1 MDRIRHLLNI
11 DEIHKRG
18 INGQNITVAVLD
30 SGSYPHT
37 DIKENIIYFKDFV
50 SGRKNTYDDN
60 SHGTHICGIIGG
72 RGIVNKKYKGIA
84 PHCYLLP
91 IKVLDKSGHG
101 RSESIINA
109 SDWIIRNKNK
119 YNIRIVNISIGTK
132 SSSCSE
138 EKSDIL
144 KAVDNM
150 WDNGIT
156 VLVSAGNNGPSY
168 QSITI
173 PGISRKVITVGSC
186 KFDNSSYDGHF
197 KYSGKGP
204 TFCNVAKPDIVVP
217 GDNITSCSPGNR
229 YVKKSGTSMSTPI
242 VAGAAALIFS
252 YDNTL
257 SNNNFKELLKNSADN
272 LGLDRYT
279 QGFGRLNIEK
289 CLNLI

>member
-1 MDRIRHLLNI
+1 MKSGEEWVKSEQKLFTTPNALFI
-11 DEIHKRG
+11 G
-18 INGQNITVAVLD
+18 IYKGKVKSEEFLAL
-30 SGSYPHT
+30 
-37 DIKENIIYFKDFV
+37 
-50 SGRKNTYDDN
+50 R
-60 SHGTHICGIIGG
+60 
-72 RGIVNKKYKGIA
+72 RNKKYKGIA

-138 EKSDIL
+138 EKSDIV

-257 SNNNFKELLKNSADN
+257 SNIILRN
-272 LGLDRYT
+272 Y
-279 QGFGRLNIEK
+279 
-289 CLNLI
+289 